1 MVPRPRLGLVPDPGQ
16 SGPLT
21 WDHLPASAPPAPL
34 RSGPMTFP
42 QSSAYP
48 EQSQA
53 TTILVL
59 GILGIICC
67 GPLGIAA
74 WIMGNNELAAIDAGR
89 RNPEGRS
96 TANAGR
102 IMGIVAAVLMILGVL
117 FFIGALI
124 FGFSFRTMFD
134 TGF

>member
-1 MVPRPRLGLVPDPGQ
+1 
-16 SGPLT
+16 
-21 WDHLPASAPPAPL
+21 
-34 RSGPMTFP
+34 MTFT
-42 QSSAYP
+42 QGSAYP

-74 WIMGNNELAAIDAGR
+74 WIMGNNELEAIGNGR

-102 IMGIVAAVLMILGVL
+102 VMGIIASVLMILGFLVL
-117 FFIGALI
+117 IGLLI
-124 FGFSFRTMFD
+124 FGVSLSTLFD
-134 TGF
+134 RGF

>member
-1 MVPRPRLGLVPDPGQ
+1 
-16 SGPLT
+16 
-21 WDHLPASAPPAPL
+21 
-34 RSGPMTFP
+34 MTFSP
-42 QSSAYP
+42 SSAYP
-48 EQSQA
+48 EQSQS

-74 WIMGNNELAAIDAGR
+74 WIMGNNELEAIDSGR

-102 IMGIVAAVLMILGVL
+102 IMGIIASVLMILGVL
-117 FFIGALI
+117 FFVGLII
-124 FGFSFRTMFD
+124 FGVSFSTLFD

>member
-1 MVPRPRLGLVPDPGQ
+1 
-16 SGPLT
+16 
-21 WDHLPASAPPAPL
+21 
-34 RSGPMTFP
+34 MTFS

-74 WIMGNNELAAIDAGR
+74 WIMGNNELEAIDSGR

-102 IMGIVAAVLMILGVL
+102 IMGIIATVLLILGAI
-117 FFIGALI
+117 FFIGALVV
-124 FGFSFRTMFD
+124 GFSFSTFD
-134 TGF
+134 FGRF